1 MATRFR
7 LTADAT
13 APAVSPALQSYSHS
27 QGTRRKLVT
36 SDASAL
42 ATQAYTPDAADHL
55 VAGDAQHVQFVSD
68 PMAPGIS
75 FTNTQAIKYAVQ
87 GLEPQANNNLQVQ
100 LFASIVSQ
108 DGTTVRRVLRSKVLE
123 GVELGTALAA
133 RTHSTTQDGATYVT
147 VAGDRLVVEFS
158 VSGTPVAAGGVQGHN
173 ASLRWGGNGAG
184 GDLLEN
190 DTETGTTRNPWIEFV
205 PNVVFYTEGQASKTL
220 DPVGLSATGK
230 TEIEGE
236 AAQALDGTSLTAAGQ
251 AEVEGESAQT
261 VGGLG
266 LGATGEVVTPSGGVE
281 GQLAQTVQDAG
292 VSATGTAEVRGQ
304 AAGTLGTEGLA
315 AAGEVDVQGQAAG
328 ALGAEGLSAAGEVDI
343 RGQAAATAGNVVPIA
358 AGEVDGQGQAAPA
371 IGGVTPTVAG
381 QVAVQ
386 GQAAPGA
393 GTEGL
398 SATGIVGDVPVTGQ
412 LAQTLGGVT
421 PAAAG
426 QVAVQGQVSKQVAEI
441 GLAGEADVEIRG
453 TGGATVGQA
462 GLTAA
467 GQATIEGQFA
477 KVVENVGLSAQG
489 TAQTLQGITGTLNV
503 QIGEVVSAARVHTCC
518 DASLTNLSQM
528 TAPIQSIAVSDASQ
542 TVYALQASSEG

>member
-304 AAGTLGTEGLA
+304 AAG
-315 AAGEVDVQGQAAG
+315 

-358 AGEVDGQGQAAPA
+358 AGEVDVQGQAAPA